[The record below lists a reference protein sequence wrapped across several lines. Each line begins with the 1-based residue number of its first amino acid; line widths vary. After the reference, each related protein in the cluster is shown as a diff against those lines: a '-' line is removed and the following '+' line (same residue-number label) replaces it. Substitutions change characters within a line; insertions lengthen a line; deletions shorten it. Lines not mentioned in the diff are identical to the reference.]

1 MLVSARPLPSTE
13 AGDGCGAGRLQSVWI
28 AHPSEL
34 QNQDGG
40 TAVIMFQNAAVKG
53 SLDPMQRA
61 RYDGRTMDTA
71 PGAGRPVEL

>member
-1 MLVSARPLPSTE
+1 MRRLSPTAYNRF
-13 AGDGCGAGRLQSVWI
+13 GC
-28 AHPSEL
+28 AHPSESEL